1 MLVVVVLK
9 VLPVPVLIVL
19 RCTGGLVHLY
29 MSTSSIKRLKVE
41 PETSCL
47 FRRRNQ
53 EKRVG
58 QLVML
63 RSLMDGLQI

>member
-19 RCTGGLVHLY
+19 RCTGGLLHLS
-29 MSTSSIKRLKVE
+29 MWAS
-41 PETSCL
+41 ETEKPCL